1 MKNITVKRKPN
12 YKLVAIHHQSKRND
26 YVLMEFHKENGW
38 WVEGNYISAGH
49 FTRKE
54 ILQFKEKLKQE

>member
-1 MKNITVKRKPN
+1 MKNITICRKPK
-12 YKLVAIHHQSKRND
+12 YKLVAVHHQTNRND
-26 YVLMEFHKENGW
+26 YVLVEIRKENGQ

-54 ILQFKEKLKQE
+54 ILKFKEKLKHE